1 MVRSRTIAKMS
12 KLKHQQVMKLCVMTE
27 EDVFNDKTSTEEMM
41 EIIAD
46 AITNKRFYFELINP
60 KKDKE
65 SK

>member
-1 MVRSRTIAKMS
+1 
-12 KLKHQQVMKLCVMTE
+12 MKLCVMTE
-27 EDVFNDKTSTEEMM
+27 EDVFNDKTSTEDMM

-46 AITNKRFYFELINP
+46 AINDKRFYFELINP

>member
-1 MVRSRTIAKMS
+1 
-12 KLKHQQVMKLCVMTE
+12 MKLCVMTE

-60 KKDKE
+60 PRRKDAKDVD
-65 SK
+65 

>member
-1 MVRSRTIAKMS
+1 
-12 KLKHQQVMKLCVMTE
+12 MKLCVMTK

>member
-1 MVRSRTIAKMS
+1 
-12 KLKHQQVMKLCVMTE
+12 MTK
-27 EDVFNDKTSTEEMM
+27 EDVFNDKTSTEDMM

-60 KKDKE
+60 QKDKE